1 MRKTDR
7 ESLSLLDWAHE
18 TRHQPMAL
26 LILAVS
32 PHLKVLTTLH
42 FRGIQVDWLF
52 YGLCFLVVLS
62 RPSRL
67 FTRSIIPLIL
77 VITFS
82 LLPSI
87 LSDHFSQTR
96 CVLNVLSFWLIYAAC
111 FEIVQR
117 HNPRELIRSYVF
129 FTFLASCW
137 GILELV
143 MGWNWSYG
151 LDGLA
156 YEPSHFVIASAPAAF
171 FVLNQSGVNRYLKV
185 IIPLAILLTLS
196 STALIVIA
204 IISLLTLRSRAVTPL
219 LLVLSLL
226 AVWHYVPEVQD
237 RVSKRFVDTI
247 AFRENGQMTEFG
259 SNKTTISLLSNAF
272 VAKRNAQEYF
282 PFGAGFSNH
291 GENYLRHFE
300 GRDFSASNYFGTNQ
314 SSGHNLAI
322 RIFSEFGIAG
332 VALLLCG
339 FFRYLKRR
347 RDSSFEVQIL
357 VTTALIHVIAK
368 SVKLGSYLDYGTP
381 MFVVLLLSF
390 LFHPDKWMDKTKL

>member
-96 CVLNVLSFWLIYAAC
+96 CILNILSFWLIYAAC
-111 FEIVQR
+111 FEIVKR
-117 HNPRELIRSYVF
+117 HHARELMRSYVF

-171 FVLNQSGVNRYLKV
+171 FVLNQSGVNWYMKV

-272 VAKRNAQEYF
+272 VAKRNAQDYF

-291 GENYLRHFE
+291 GENYIRHFE
-300 GRDFSASNYFGTNQ
+300 GRDFSSSNYFRTNQ

-322 RIFSEFGIAG
+322 RIFSEFGFAG
-332 VALLLCG
+332 VVLLLFG
-339 FFRYLKRR
+339 LFRFLKRR
-347 RDSSFEVQIL
+347 RASSFEVRIL
-357 VTTALIHVIAK
+357 VASALIHLVAK

-381 MFVVLLLSF
+381 MFVALLLSF
-390 LFHPDKWMDKTKL
+390 LFQHNSWPNQNTS